1 MFAAETEFPMGTAN
15 AIGRGGCQPWST
27 MFRIV
32 RTLLVAVALVSA
44 SALGVVRETE
54 TASAQGACSPGNSS
68 PSIPCDIGSVDGR
81 GVAVFDR
88 LGVSGG
94 MRAFRFGVGPFPTA
108 AHIYLG
114 DQWMNLDMTLW
125 RDGAPG
131 IASPTVCS
139 QSAGCLGESRSSARG
154 VVQFLE
160 PDVIVAQQLQPSS
173 AYTVV
178 VFPGKDFGQDPY
190 HPYDTFTLHLAL
202 TSPVCGVVK
211 QDGGTYHVAVVA
223 EPPDPRTS
231 SLLTFTA
238 IVTPPYTDLFDFDWE
253 INGQSVETA
262 TTPVIQRP
270 ASALGVGRHQVR
282 VVARG
287 VRNYP
292 DPDQPQVPPTLTAT
306 CQLPIS

>member
-1 MFAAETEFPMGTAN
+1 MRTAN
-15 AIGRGGCQPWST
+15 AIGRGACRLRST
-27 MFRIV
+27 MSKIV
-32 RTLLVAVALVSA
+32 RTFLVAAALVTA
-44 SALGVVRETE
+44 WGPGAVREIE
-54 TASAQGACSPGNSS
+54 TASAQGACSPGSSS
-68 PSIPCDIGSVDGR
+68 PSIPCDIGSVDGQ
-81 GVAVFDR
+81 GVAVVDR
-88 LGVSGG
+88 IAVSGG
-94 MRAFRFGVGPFPTA
+94 MRAFRFGVGPFPSA

-131 IASPTVCS
+131 LASPTMCS
-139 QSAGCLGESRSSARG
+139 PSAGCLGESRSSTRG

-178 VFPGKDFGQDPY
+178 VFPGQDFGQDPY
-190 HPYDTFTLHLAL
+190 HPYDTFTLHVAL
-202 TSPVCGVVK
+202 TSPVCGLAK
-211 QDGGTYHVAVVA
+211 QDGGTYQVAVVA

-231 SLLTFTA
+231 SLLTFSA

-262 TTPVIQRP
+262 TIPVIQRP

-287 VRNYP
+287 VRNTRTRTSRRSRP
-292 DPDQPQVPPTLTAT
+292 R
-306 CQLPIS
+306 